1 MTWNSCSDSE
11 ESVLG
16 AVTCYPGKYL
26 RQKIFASDWQERSV
40 ISYWIWCWNPLI
52 CVGMNQT
59 SWLKKTW
66 IKETQHHEE
75 QGDIIETRNETSIQT
90 REEALD
96 MIKAQQHSTNII
108 HNLPNLASAGIE
120 WDRIVCWALTEAGN
134 YDWLYPIT
142 DYSPPRIW
150 FLLTM
155 SSVQETLII

>member
-52 CVGMNQT
+52 SVGMNQT

-108 HNLPNLASAGIE
+108 HNLSNLASAGLNETGLFVELWLKLVIM
-120 WDRIVCWALTEAGN
+120 IGYIQLLITVLLGYGSCW
-134 YDWLYPIT
+134 
-142 DYSPPRIW
+142 PR
-150 FLLTM
+150 
-155 SSVQETLII
+155 VVYRRH